1 MPEPR
6 TKAMPAGSNRPKVVR
21 SVAAMQR
28 VARDL
33 KRRGRI
39 GFVPTMGFLHEGHLR
54 LVRAARHQS
63 DSVVVSVFVNPIQFG
78 PKEDFRRYPRDFA
91 RDRRLL
97 RSAGVDAIFYPRV
110 EEMYPAG
117 FATFVEVERLGEGL
131 CGKSRPGHFRGVTT
145 VVAKLFSIVLPDV
158 SVFGA
163 KDAQQ
168 AFVIRRMARD
178 LGFHT
183 RVLILRTARE
193 KDGLAMS
200 SRNVYLSP
208 EQRAE
213 APVLHRSLLL
223 ARRLIVQGER
233 RAAKV
238 KAAMRR
244 LVTRESGGRI
254 DYVEMVDTDEL
265 RPVVYIRGET
275 LIALAVYFGKT
286 RLIDNTIVRA

>member
-1 MPEPR
+1 MR
-6 TKAMPAGSNRPKVVR
+6 VVK

-28 VARDL
+28 IALSL

-39 GFVPTMGFLHEGHLR
+39 GFVPTMGYLHDGHLG
-54 LVRAARHQS
+54 LVRAARRQA
-63 DSVVVSVFVNPIQFG
+63 DFVVVSIFVNPIQFG
-78 PKEDFRRYPRDFA
+78 PKEDYRRYPRDFA

-97 RSAGVDAIFYPRV
+97 ESAGADFIFYPDV
-110 EEMYPAG
+110 EGMYPEG

-145 VVAKLFSIVLPDV
+145 VVTKLFNIVLPDV
-158 SVFGA
+158 AVFGA

-168 AFVIRRMARD
+168 AFVIRRMTRD
-178 LGFHT
+178 LDFRT
-183 RVLILRTARE
+183 RILILPTARE

-200 SRNVYLSP
+200 SRNVYLTP

-213 APVLHRSLLL
+213 APVLHRSLVL
-223 ARRLIVQGER
+223 ARQMIGRGEHS
-233 RAAKV
+233 AAKV

-244 LVTRESGGRI
+244 LIGYESSGRI

-265 RPVVYIRGET
+265 RPVRTIKGET
-275 LIALAVYFGKT
+275 LVALAVFFDKT
-286 RLIDNTIVRA
+286 RLIDNTIIDVSRRDRSSAGG

>member
-1 MPEPR
+1 
-6 TKAMPAGSNRPKVVR
+6 
-21 SVAAMQR
+21 VAAMQR
-28 VARDL
+28 VARSL
-33 KRRGRI
+33 KRHGRI
-39 GFVPTMGFLHEGHLR
+39 GLVPTMGFLHEGHLG
-54 LVRAARHQS
+54 LVRAARKQS
-63 DSVVVSVFVNPIQFG
+63 DSVVVSIFVNPIQFG

-97 RSAGVDAIFYPRV
+97 ASAGADVVFYPRV

-117 FATFVEVERLGEGL
+117 FATFVDVERLGDGL
-131 CGKSRPGHFRGVTT
+131 CGKSRPGHFRGVAT
-145 VVAKLFSIVLPDV
+145 VVAKLFNIVLPDV

-183 RVLILRTARE
+183 SIVILPTARE

-208 EQRAE
+208 EERAE

-233 RAAKV
+233 QAAKV

-244 LVTRESGGRI
+244 MVSRESGGRI

-265 RPVVYIRGET
+265 RPVRTIKGET
-275 LIALAVYFGKT
+275 LIALAVFFGKT

>member
-1 MPEPR
+1 
-6 TKAMPAGSNRPKVVR
+6 
-21 SVAAMQR
+21 MQR
-28 VARDL
+28 IALD
-33 KRRGRI
+33 RRGK
-39 GFVPTMGFLHEGHLR
+39 GSVGLVPTMGYLHAGHLQ
-54 LVRAARHQS
+54 LVRAARKQS
-63 DSVVVSVFVNPIQFG
+63 DYVVVSIFVNPIQFG

-97 RSAGVDAIFYPRV
+97 QSAGVDVVFYPRV
-110 EEMYPAG
+110 RDMYPEG

-131 CGKSRPGHFRGVTT
+131 CGKARPGHFRGVTT
-145 VVAKLFSIVLPDV
+145 VVAKLLSVVLPDV
-158 SVFGA
+158 AVFGA

-183 RVLILRTARE
+183 RVIILPTVRE
-193 KDGLAMS
+193 RDGLAMS

-213 APVLHRSLLL
+213 APALHRSLVL
-223 ARRLIVQGER
+223 AQNLIRRGER
-233 RAAKV
+233 RAAIV

-244 LVTRESGGRI
+244 LIQRESGGRI

-265 RPVVYIRGET
+265 RPVKTIEGET
-275 LIALAVYFGKT
+275 LVALAVFFGKT
-286 RLIDNTIVRA
+286 RLIDNTTVKTPNPKL

>member
-1 MPEPR
+1 
-6 TKAMPAGSNRPKVVR
+6 
-21 SVAAMQR
+21 MQR
-28 VARDL
+28 IALD
-33 KRRGRI
+33 RRGK
-39 GFVPTMGFLHEGHLR
+39 GSVGLVPTMGYLHAGHLQ
-54 LVRAARHQS
+54 LVRAARKQS
-63 DSVVVSVFVNPIQFG
+63 DYVVVSIFVNPIQFG

-97 RSAGVDAIFYPRV
+97 QSAGVDVVFYPRV
-110 EEMYPAG
+110 RDMYPEG

-131 CGKSRPGHFRGVTT
+131 CGKARPGHFRGVTT
-145 VVAKLFSIVLPDV
+145 VVAKLFSVVLPDV
-158 SVFGA
+158 AVFGA

-183 RVLILRTARE
+183 RVIILPTVRE
-193 KDGLAMS
+193 RDGLAMS

-213 APVLHRSLLL
+213 APALHRSLVL
-223 ARRLIVQGER
+223 AQNLIRRGER
-233 RAAKV
+233 RAAIV

-244 LVTRESGGRI
+244 LIQRESGGRI

-265 RPVVYIRGET
+265 RPVKTIEGET
-275 LIALAVYFGKT
+275 LVALAVFFGKT
-286 RLIDNTIVRA
+286 RLIDNTTVKTPNPKL

>member
-1 MPEPR
+1 
-6 TKAMPAGSNRPKVVR
+6 
-21 SVAAMQR
+21 MQR
-28 VARDL
+28 FARSL

-39 GFVPTMGFLHEGHLR
+39 GFVPTMGFLHAGHLR
-54 LVRAARHQS
+54 LVQAARRQA
-63 DSVVVSVFVNPIQFG
+63 DSVVVSIFVNPIQFG

-91 RDRRLL
+91 QDRRLL
-97 RSAGVDAIFYPRV
+97 AAAGADIVFYPRV
-110 EEMYPAG
+110 EDMYPAG
-117 FATFVEVERLGEGL
+117 FATYVEVERLGEGL
-131 CGKSRPGHFRGVTT
+131 CGKSRAGHFRGVTT
-145 VVAKLFSIVLPDV
+145 VVSKLFNIVLPDV

-183 RVLILRTARE
+183 KILILPTARE

-200 SRNVYLSP
+200 SRNVYLSA
-208 EQRAE
+208 EQRAQ

-233 RAAKV
+233 RAARV

-244 LVTRESGGRI
+244 LILRESDGRI

-265 RPVVYIRGET
+265 RPVRMVKGET
-275 LIALAVYFGKT
+275 LIALAVFFGRT

>member
-1 MPEPR
+1 
-6 TKAMPAGSNRPKVVR
+6 
-21 SVAAMQR
+21 MQR
-28 VARDL
+28 VARSL
-33 KRRGRI
+33 KRHGRI
-39 GFVPTMGFLHEGHLR
+39 GFVPTMGYLHEGHLR
-54 LVRAARHQS
+54 LVRAARRQS
-63 DSVVVSVFVNPIQFG
+63 DTVVVSVFVNPIQFG
-78 PKEDFRRYPRDFA
+78 PKEDYRRYPRDFS

-97 RSAGVDAIFYPRV
+97 QSAGADVIFYPRV

-117 FATFVEVERLGEGL
+117 FATFVEVERLGDGL
-131 CGKSRPGHFRGVTT
+131 CGRSRPGHFRGVAT
-145 VVAKLFSIVLPDV
+145 VVAKLFNIVLPDV
-158 SVFGA
+158 SIFGA

-168 AFVIRRMARD
+168 AFVIRRMVRD

-183 RVLILRTARE
+183 KILILPTARE

-200 SRNVYLSP
+200 SRNVHLSP

-223 ARRLIVQGER
+223 ARRLIVHGER

-244 LVTRESGGRI
+244 MVRRESGGRI

-265 RPVVYIRGET
+265 RPVRTIKGET
-275 LIALAVYFGKT
+275 LIALAVFFGKT

>member
-1 MPEPR
+1 
-6 TKAMPAGSNRPKVVR
+6 
-21 SVAAMQR
+21 MQR
-28 VARDL
+28 FARSL

-39 GFVPTMGFLHEGHLR
+39 GFVPTMGFLHAGHLR
-54 LVRAARHQS
+54 LVQAARRQA
-63 DSVVVSVFVNPIQFG
+63 DSVVVSIFVNPIQFG

-91 RDRRLL
+91 QDRRLL
-97 RSAGVDAIFYPRV
+97 AAAGADIVFYPRV
-110 EEMYPAG
+110 EDMYPAG
-117 FATFVEVERLGEGL
+117 FATYVEVERLGEGL

-145 VVAKLFSIVLPDV
+145 VVSKLFNIVLPDV

-183 RVLILRTARE
+183 KILILPTARE

-200 SRNVYLSP
+200 SRNVYLSA
-208 EQRAE
+208 EQRAQ

-233 RAAKV
+233 RAARV

-244 LVTRESGGRI
+244 LILRESDGRI

-265 RPVVYIRGET
+265 RPVRMVKGET
-275 LIALAVYFGKT
+275 LIALAVFFGRT

>member
-1 MPEPR
+1 MR
-6 TKAMPAGSNRPKVVR
+6 VVK

-28 VARDL
+28 IAGGL

-39 GFVPTMGFLHEGHLR
+39 GFVPTMGYLHEGHLR
-54 LVRAARHQS
+54 LVRAARRQS
-63 DSVVVSVFVNPIQFG
+63 DFVVVSIFVNPIQFG
-78 PKEDFRRYPRDFA
+78 PKEDYRRYPRDFG

-97 RSAGVDAIFYPRV
+97 ESAGADFIFYPGV
-110 EEMYPAG
+110 KDMYPEG

-145 VVAKLFSIVLPDV
+145 VVAKLFNVVLPDV
-158 SVFGA
+158 AVFGA

-168 AFVIRRMARD
+168 AFVIRRMTRD
-178 LGFHT
+178 LDFRT
-183 RVLILRTARE
+183 RIEILPTARE

-200 SRNVYLSP
+200 SRNVYLTP

-213 APVLHRSLLL
+213 APALHRSLVL
-223 ARRLIVQGER
+223 ARRMIGQGER
-233 RAAKV
+233 SASRV

-244 LVTRESGGRI
+244 LIRQQTGGRI

-265 RPVVYIRGET
+265 RPVRIINGEI
-275 LIALAVYFGKT
+275 LVALAVFFDKT
-286 RLIDNTIVRA
+286 RLIDNVIVRV

>member
-1 MPEPR
+1 
-6 TKAMPAGSNRPKVVR
+6 
-21 SVAAMQR
+21 MQR
-28 VARDL
+28 IAL
-33 KRRGRI
+33 GWRGKGRV
-39 GFVPTMGFLHEGHLR
+39 GLVPTMGFLHEGHLQ
-54 LVRAARHQS
+54 LVRAARRQS
-63 DSVVVSVFVNPIQFG
+63 RFVVVSIFVNPIQFG

-97 RSAGVDAIFYPRV
+97 ASAGADVIFYPSV

-117 FATFVEVERLGEGL
+117 FATFVDVERLGDGL
-131 CGKSRPGHFRGVTT
+131 CGKSRPGHFRGVAT
-145 VVAKLFSIVLPDV
+145 VVAKLFNIVLPEIA
-158 SVFGA
+158 VFGA

-178 LGFHT
+178 LCFHT
-183 RVLILRTARE
+183 RIVIMPTARE

-200 SRNVYLSP
+200 SRNVYLTP

-233 RAAKV
+233 RAARV

-244 LVTRESGGRI
+244 MVRRESGGRI

-265 RPVVYIRGET
+265 RPVKTIKGEV
-275 LIALAVYFGKT
+275 LVALAVHFGKT

>member
-1 MPEPR
+1 MR
-6 TKAMPAGSNRPKVVR
+6 VVR

-28 VARDL
+28 IALD
-33 KRRGRI
+33 RRGK
-39 GFVPTMGFLHEGHLR
+39 GSVGLVPTMGYLHAGHLQ
-54 LVRAARHQS
+54 LVRAARKQS
-63 DSVVVSVFVNPIQFG
+63 DYVVVSIFVNPIQFG
-78 PKEDFRRYPRDFA
+78 PKEDFRRYPRDFV

-97 RSAGVDAIFYPRV
+97 QSAGVDVVFYPRV
-110 EEMYPAG
+110 RDMYPEG

-131 CGKSRPGHFRGVTT
+131 CGKARPGHFRGVTT
-145 VVAKLFSIVLPDV
+145 VVAKLLSVVLPDV
-158 SVFGA
+158 AVFGA

-183 RVLILRTARE
+183 RVIILPTVRE
-193 KDGLAMS
+193 RDGLAMS

-213 APVLHRSLLL
+213 APALHRSLVL
-223 ARRLIVQGER
+223 AQNLIRRGER
-233 RAAKV
+233 RATIV

-244 LVTRESGGRI
+244 LIQRESGGRI

-265 RPVVYIRGET
+265 RPVKTIEGET
-275 LIALAVYFGKT
+275 LVALAVFFGKT
-286 RLIDNTIVRA
+286 RLIDNTTVKTPNPKL

>member
-1 MPEPR
+1 MR
-6 TKAMPAGSNRPKVVR
+6 VVR

-28 VARDL
+28 IALD
-33 KRRGRI
+33 RRGK
-39 GFVPTMGFLHEGHLR
+39 GSVGLVPTMGYLHAGHLQ
-54 LVRAARHQS
+54 LVRAARKQS
-63 DSVVVSVFVNPIQFG
+63 DYVVVSIFVNPIQFG

-97 RSAGVDAIFYPRV
+97 QSAGVDVVFYPRV
-110 EEMYPAG
+110 RDMYPEG

-131 CGKSRPGHFRGVTT
+131 CGKARPGHFRGVTT
-145 VVAKLFSIVLPDV
+145 VVAKLFSVVLPDV
-158 SVFGA
+158 AVFGA

-183 RVLILRTARE
+183 RVIILPTVRE
-193 KDGLAMS
+193 RDGLAMS

-213 APVLHRSLLL
+213 APALHRSLVL
-223 ARRLIVQGER
+223 AQNLIRRGER
-233 RAAKV
+233 RAAIV

-244 LVTRESGGRI
+244 LIQRESGGRI

-265 RPVVYIRGET
+265 RPVKTIEGET
-275 LIALAVYFGKT
+275 LVALAVFFGKT
-286 RLIDNTIVRA
+286 RLIDNTTVKTPNPKL